1 MKAGDGSEGR
11 KKKLVELALGEPVSS
26 ISKEHRTIREKK
38 SFFESK
44 TRKRAKILL
53 ETFLLC

>member
-11 KKKLVELALGEPVSS
+11 KKKLVELALGEPFSS

-38 SFFESK
+38 SFF
-44 TRKRAKILL
+44 
-53 ETFLLC
+53 